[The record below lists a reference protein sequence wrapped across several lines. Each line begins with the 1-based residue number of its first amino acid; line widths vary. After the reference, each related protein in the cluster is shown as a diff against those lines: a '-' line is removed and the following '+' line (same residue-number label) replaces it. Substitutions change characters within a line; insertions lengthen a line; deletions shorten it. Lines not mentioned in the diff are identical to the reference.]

1 VQKVQRFQPT
11 LIPRIKSSGLHFR
24 GDWLKR
30 KGDFMAESLFR
41 SLLSTLERD
50 STIRV
55 AQAIGE
61 QQESVSR
68 GLESS
73 IATILA
79 GMSTKVHEPG
89 TLRRILDLMPWTSGN
104 WSELAGEATKANST
118 LISGGRRILASLFGS
133 AEAPITSAISH
144 DAGLGAGSAST
155 LLALT
160 APVVSGFLSR
170 KIRDQDMTFNGLAT
184 RLACETGAIRRAVP
198 SAAADMIWRRPDVSM
213 QTPVIVQ
220 SIRSERS
227 APFAGVLALSALALG
242 VFWLVSHNR
251 PREIASMGTGFAS
264 RLINETASPPLA
276 PPQDTPPLD
285 LKIPEDAGEDRL
297 MSFVQD
303 KSALVSGTTW
313 FDFQRLRFNSG
324 SAELAPG
331 SAEQLDDIAGIFRAY
346 PELRGTLSGYTDDQG
361 DVEMNSRLSKARADA
376 VKTELV
382 KRGVTDTRL
391 ATHGMGE
398 QDPIAD
404 NSTEAGRAD
413 NRRVALQ
420 ITNK

>member
-1 VQKVQRFQPT
+1 
-11 LIPRIKSSGLHFR
+11 
-24 GDWLKR
+24 
-30 KGDFMAESLFR
+30 MAESLFR
-41 SLLSTLERD
+41 SLFSTLDHD
-50 STIRV
+50 STMRV
-55 AQAIGE
+55 AEAVCE
-61 QQESVSR
+61 QHESVSR

-79 GMSTKVHEPG
+79 GMSTKVREPG

-104 WSELAGEATKANST
+104 WSELAGDLTKPNST

-144 DAGLGAGSAST
+144 DSGLGAGSAST
-155 LLALT
+155 LLAMT
-160 APVVSGFLSR
+160 ASVVTGFLSR

-184 RLACETGAIRRAVP
+184 SLACDTGAIRRALP
-198 SAAADMIWRRPDVSM
+198 SAAADVIWRRPDAST
-213 QTPVIVQ
+213 QTPVIAQ
-220 SIRSERS
+220 SIRPERS
-227 APFAGVLALSALALG
+227 APWAGVLALSALALG

-251 PREIASMGTGFAS
+251 SREIASIDTGFAS
-264 RLINETASPPLA
+264 RMINETASPPHA
-276 PPQDTPPLD
+276 PPENTPPLD

-297 MSFVQD
+297 ISFVQD
-303 KSALVSGTTW
+303 KSALVSGATW

-324 SAELAPG
+324 SAELTPG

-346 PELRGTLSGYTDDQG
+346 PQLRGTLSGYTDDQG
-361 DVEMNSRLSKARADA
+361 DVGMNLRLSKARAEA

-382 KRGVTDTRL
+382 KRGITDSRL
-391 ATHGMGE
+391 ATQGMGE
-398 QDPIAD
+398 QDAIAD